1 MLNQQILVEKY
12 RPKSFEEFIGINQ
25 FKGIIE
31 ICRKEPFKLPNFLFV
46 GKAGCGKTTLAR
58 LIIKELNADSM
69 VLNASDE
76 SGIDVIRGKVKEYA
90 KSLAFNPDS
99 PKIIF
104 MDEADFIGGGS
115 SKTAMASLRMI
126 IEQYSRHVRFILS
139 CNYEDKII
147 PELHSRLTK
156 IYFGNYNKDEILIH
170 LKNICNK
177 EGITYEEKALQKL
190 ININFPDIRSMVKF
204 LQSNKNI
211 TLNILSSIKYSE
223 QIFLLIQ
230 QRKLLQARQLWVE
243 NNLDCKQILLEIFY
257 KIIDNEIYNIQQKKD
272 IIDVIAETDYRLA
285 ISATPDIQ
293 LFNFA
298 VKVKL

>member
-1 MLNQQILVEKY
+1 
-12 RPKSFEEFIGINQ
+12 
-25 FKGIIE
+25 
-31 ICRKEPFKLPNFLFV
+31 
-46 GKAGCGKTTLAR
+46 
-58 LIIKELNADSM
+58 
-69 VLNASDE
+69 
-76 SGIDVIRGKVKEYA
+76 
-90 KSLAFNPDS
+90 
-99 PKIIF
+99 